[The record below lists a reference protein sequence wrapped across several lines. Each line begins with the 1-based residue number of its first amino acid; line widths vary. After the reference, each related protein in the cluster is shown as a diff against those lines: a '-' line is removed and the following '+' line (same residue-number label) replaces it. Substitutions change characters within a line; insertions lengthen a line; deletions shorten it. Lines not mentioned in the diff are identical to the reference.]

1 MFKSILFFLLNT
13 ALLFGQNSETEL
25 VWLKEYITK
34 KSLMQKVEIL
44 ASPEFAGRLPG
55 HSRFD
60 KASEFAKEHFINLN
74 LTPAFGNDYYQRL
87 FVEYNDIKSPAQL
100 CLVRNDEIVKEYRIG
115 SDYAFRGFTGSG
127 NFTAPVVF
135 CGYGLSTNAY
145 DDYAHIDVKGKVVLV
160 FKQNP
165 SWKIEG
171 VEFGFGYPREKA
183 KIAFDKGAVGLIMV
197 SRPLDNKPQPVIG
210 SVMDGEGEHN
220 QKFPQLHISIDAAN
234 DFLKGTAFT
243 LADLQQRIDESK
255 KPHSFELNSSAL
267 INVNTEYYKKR
278 ETQNIAAILHGS
290 DDKLKNEY
298 IIIGAHLDHVGS
310 QAGEVYYPGANDN
323 ASGSAGVMQLAEAFI
338 KSGIKPKRS
347 IVFTLF
353 SAEEQG
359 LKGAEHFVAQSPI
372 DLNKIVAMINMDCI
386 GYGDSIQIGNG
397 NSAPV
402 LWNMFQT
409 VDSGNNNLMMERTWS
424 GGGADATP
432 FHNKGIPSVYVVSYY
447 SYDHLH
453 LPSDL
458 PETLNQNLFQSIV
471 TLVAEVLY
479 KLADEQYLREQLAE

>member
-1 MFKSILFFLLNT
+1 MFKSILFFLINT
-13 ALLFGQNSETEL
+13 ALLLGQNSETEL
-25 VWLKEYITK
+25 VWLKEFITK
-34 KSLMQKVEIL
+34 KSLMQKVETL

-55 HSRFD
+55 HSGFD
-60 KASEFAKEHFINLN
+60 KASGFAKEHFINLN
-74 LTPAFGNDYYQRL
+74 LNPAFGNDYYQRF
-87 FVEYNDIKSPAQL
+87 FVEYNDIKSPARL
-100 CLVRNDEIVKEYRIG
+100 CLVRNDEIEKEYRIG
-115 SDYAFRGFTGSG
+115 IDYAFRGFTGSG
-127 NFTAPVVF
+127 NFTAPLVF
-135 CGYGLSTNAY
+135 CGYGLSTDAY
-145 DDYAHIDVKGKVVLV
+145 DDYANIDVKGKVVLV

-183 KIAFDKGAVGLIMV
+183 KIAFDKGAIALIMV

-234 DFLKGTAFT
+234 DFLKETGFA

-255 KPHSFELNSSAL
+255 KPYSFEMNSSAL

-372 DLNKIVAMINMDCI
+372 DLNNIVAMINMDCI

-397 NSAPV
+397 KSAPV

-409 VDSGNNNLMMERTWS
+409 VDSVSNNLMMERTWA

-432 FHNKGIPSVYVVSYY
+432 FHNKGIPSAYVVSYY

-458 PETLNQNLFQSIV
+458 PETLNQNLYQSIV
-471 TLVAEVLY
+471 NLVAEVLY
-479 KLADEQYLREQLAE
+479 KIADGQYLREQLAE